1 MELPIKMPVDTI
13 ATAMPAI
20 AVPMA
25 DNAINANVS
34 EYQQQSHPQRGSK
47 CTTIR
52 WAII

>member
-1 MELPIKMPVDTI
+1 MESPIKMPVDTI

-34 EYQQQSHPQRGSK
+34 EYQHQSNPQRGSK
-47 CTTIR
+47 CTAVR
-52 WAII
+52 